1 MGVNVEFRQN
11 SEFDPPWHNWNKPV
25 LLVLF
30 IYPAC
35 DGHEK
40 VYMQCIVVQHILHRN
55 RFTSAYT
62 HLEPT
67 KPYTLFEVSG
77 TTMWCV
83 CTMIHFLPPST
94 VEFELSEVVEC
105 LWGNFI
111 ESFTIRQRHHKSESK
126 LGLKPRRFLEKFS
139 PRYFCKVQLWKWS
152 KDKFIFISVFLCVF
166 QTPSTPLHLRISNW
180 REQKNYT
187 LATKCLET
195 PPRPW
200 KSSQRSRDLW
210 KMSSSS
216 STSSRR
222 QRQVNEVIM
231 IFIPRQSVTYSTHI

>member
-1 MGVNVEFRQN
+1 MAWQYL
-11 SEFDPPWHNWNKPV
+11 NKPV

-40 VYMQCIVVQHILHRN
+40 VYAMHCCTTYTTPKPIYKCIYTPWAHKAIYFVWGFRYYYVMCMYHDSF
-55 RFTSAYT
+55 FTP
-62 HLEPT
+62 LN
-67 KPYTLFEVSG
+67 
-77 TTMWCV
+77 
-83 CTMIHFLPPST
+83 ST
-94 VEFELSEVVEC
+94 VEFELSEVQWSGGILLSHLQC
-105 LWGNFI
+105 WDI
-111 ESFTIRQRHHKSESK
+111 TRQRHHKSESK
-126 LGLKPRRFLEKFS
+126 RGLKPRRFLEKFS

-152 KDKFIFISVFLCVF
+152 QDKFIFISLFLCVF
-166 QTPSTPLHLRISNW
+166 QTTPLHLRISNW
-180 REQKNYT
+180 SEQKNYT

-222 QRQVNEVIM
+222 QRQVLFGAN
-231 IFIPRQSVTYSTHI
+231 

>member
-1 MGVNVEFRQN
+1 MKR
-11 SEFDPPWHNWNKPV
+11 
-25 LLVLF
+25 
-30 IYPAC
+30 Y
-35 DGHEK
+35 
-40 VYMQCIVVQHILHRN
+40 YMQCIVVQHILHRN

-94 VEFELSEVVEC
+94 QLSS
-105 LWGNFI
+105 LNFLKCWSVCGVI
-111 ESFTIRQRHHKSESK
+111 LLSHLQCWDITRQRHHKSESK
-126 LGLKPRRFLEKFS
+126 RGLKPRRFLEKFS

-152 KDKFIFISVFLCVF
+152 QDKFIFISLFLCVF
-166 QTPSTPLHLRISNW
+166 QTTPLHLRISNW

-195 PPRPW
+195 HPRPW
-200 KSSQRSRDLW
+200 KSSRRSRDLW

-222 QRQVNEVIM
+222 QRQVLFGAN
-231 IFIPRQSVTYSTHI
+231 

>member
-1 MGVNVEFRQN
+1 M
-11 SEFDPPWHNWNKPV
+11 K
-25 LLVLF
+25 
-30 IYPAC
+30 
-35 DGHEK
+35 K
-40 VYMQCIVVQHILHRN
+40 YMQCIVVQHKLHRN
-55 RFTSAYT
+55 RFSSAYT
-62 HLEPT
+62 PWAHKAIYFVWGFRYYYVMCMYHDSFFTPLN
-67 KPYTLFEVSG
+67 
-77 TTMWCV
+77 
-83 CTMIHFLPPST
+83 ST
-94 VEFELSEVVEC
+94 VEFELSEVLEC

-126 LGLKPRRFLEKFS
+126 RGLKPRRFLEKFS

-180 REQKNYT
+180 SEQKNYT

-195 PPRPW
+195 PPKPW

-222 QRQVNEVIM
+222 QRQVTIE
-231 IFIPRQSVTYSTHI
+231 